1 MYKQSYYNYFI
12 DDTSQVIYLNGIS
25 GVSFSVK
32 RDENEKLQSLFQN
45 LISFKRTYPLF
56 FDKLIEW
63 GFVIDE
69 NRNEIDTLKAKHRI
83 AAIENRDY
91 QLIINPTQECNFNCW
106 YCYETHPRG
115 YMTEKTIEKIKKH
128 IRQMIEVH
136 RITGLSV
143 GWFGGEPLLYFD
155 EVVYP
160 ISLYAKELCA
170 GNQLPFGCGVTTNA
184 SKINSD
190 MIKKMNEIA
199 LSNFQITLDG
209 GEKRH
214 NRIRNEKGK
223 PSFDIIVRNIY
234 HLCEQIEDVRINL
247 RINYDDKT
255 LEDKSL
261 VSIFKQIPG
270 EYRKFITVDF
280 QRVWQTTRRS
290 NNSNDN
296 GDCNDSLQPVENQRK
311 LDLHNMCYELGYRC
325 TLPSAVFNIGLTH
338 KCYADRYYYAH
349 INYDGKIYSC
359 TARDYSEKQVFGE
372 LSDKG
377 IISWK
382 QDKIVGKIAKA
393 PFENEMCLSCKYL
406 PLCMG
411 PCSQTIMDV
420 SPNNLR
426 NICYLNREEV
436 KPETVI
442 IDYFKKKEK
451 LAAQKSR

>member
-1 MYKQSYYNYFI
+1 MYKQSCYNYFI
-12 DDTSQVIYLNGIS
+12 NDTAQVIYLNGIS

-32 RDENEKLQSLFQN
+32 EDENKKLQL
-45 LISFKRTYPLF
+45 LLHDLTYFKGNYPLF
-56 FDKLIEW
+56 FNKLIEW

-91 QLIINPTQECNFNCW
+91 HLIINPTQECNFNCW
-106 YCYETHPRG
+106 YCYETHPTG
-115 YMTEKTIEKIKKH
+115 HMTEKTVAVVKKH
-128 IRQMIEVH
+128 IKQMIEVR
-136 RITGLSV
+136 RITSLNI

-170 GNQLPFGCGVTTNA
+170 ANHLPFGCGVTSNA
-184 SKINSD
+184 SKINPR

-234 HLCEQIEDVRINL
+234 HLCEQIENIRINL

-255 LEDKSL
+255 LEDESL
-261 VSIFKQIPG
+261 ESVFNQIPS

-280 QRVWQTTRRS
+280 QRVWQTLKRS
-290 NNSNDN
+290 NAGNNNDCK
-296 GDCNDSLQPVENQRK
+296 DTLQPVENQKK
-311 LDLHNMCYELGYRC
+311 LELHEMCHELGYRC

-338 KCYADRYYYAH
+338 KCYADRYHYAH
-349 INYDGKIYSC
+349 INYDGKVYSC
-359 TARDYSEKQVFGE
+359 TARDYTDNQVFGE
-372 LSDKG
+372 LVDDG
-377 IISWK
+377 QIVWK
-382 QDKIVGKIAKA
+382 QDKIIGKIAKA

-411 PCSQTIMDV
+411 PCSQAVMDAA
-420 SPNNLR
+420 PHNLQR
-426 NICYLNREEV
+426 ICYLNREEI

-451 LAAQKSR
+451 LAAQRND